1 MKNIVLIILLSAGYL
16 SSAQDVF
23 QTELYSAD
31 LVLKYRNKIG
41 LSDQQTKIIRKIYN
55 ANIADYNA
63 LKWDLDAEMVNMN
76 TLLTK
81 KEVDSTASIDQLH
94 KILALES
101 ALKLERL
108 SILLGIKK
116 QLTESQQ
123 IKLKEYAPEKP
134 FNFITPISENPR
146 VVLKVDGPEIKGNP
160 IVYVIDKKGKRK
172 VSSEEM
178 SSINPDDIDAIEV
191 LKGAGAIKLYGEEGK
206 KGVVI
211 IKLKKRR

>member
-16 SSAQDVF
+16 SGAQDVF

-55 ANIADYNA
+55 TNIADYNA

-81 KEVDSTASIDQLH
+81 KEVDSAASIDQLH

-123 IKLKEYAPEKP
+123 VKLKEYSPEKP

-160 IVYVIDKKGKRK
+160 ILYVIDKKGKRK

-178 SSINPDDIDAIEV
+178 SSINPNDIEAIEV
-191 LKGAGAIKLYGEEGK
+191 FKGASAIKLYGEEGK